1 MKFRLKL
8 TQIKIQFPTFAPM
21 NFRKHIS
28 IVLATLILLANL
40 GLSFAVHYCKDE
52 IASVSFQYQEDE
64 PCVEDVKSCCTTADS
79 HDSCCSNKLIKV
91 EKKTDDILVKTLQLD
106 LEQAVFVADWKP
118 NFVAFESEN
127 FVSNEVAFYCDSHA
141 PPLYKLYCQLVFY
154 A

>member
-1 MKFRLKL
+1 
-8 TQIKIQFPTFAPM
+8 M

-28 IVLATLILLANL
+28 IVLASIVLLANL

-64 PCVEDVKSCCTTADS
+64 PCVEDIKSCCATADS

-91 EKKTDDILVKTLQLD
+91 EKKTDDILVKTFQLD
-106 LEQAVFVADWKP
+106 LEPTVFAADWKP

-141 PPLYKLYCQLVFY
+141 PPLYKLYCQFTLFG
-154 A
+154 

>member
-1 MKFRLKL
+1 
-8 TQIKIQFPTFAPM
+8 M

-28 IVLATLILLANL
+28 IVLAALILLANL

-64 PCVEDVKSCCTTADS
+64 PCVEEAKSCCAKEDS

-106 LEQAVFVADWKP
+106 LEPTVFVADWKP

-127 FVSNEVAFYCDSHA
+127 IVSNEVAYYCDSHA

>member
-1 MKFRLKL
+1 MS
-8 TQIKIQFPTFAPM
+8 
-21 NFRKHIS
+21 FRKYTS
-28 IVLATLILLANL
+28 IVLASLILIANL
-40 GLSFAVHYCKDE
+40 GLSFAVHYCNDK

-64 PCVEDVKSCCTTADS
+64 PCVEDIKSCCAKEDS

-106 LEQAVFVADWKP
+106 SEPAVFITEWKP
-118 NFVAFESEN
+118 NFVGFESEN
-127 FVSNEVAFYCDSHA
+127 IVSNEVAFYCDSHA

>member
-1 MKFRLKL
+1 
-8 TQIKIQFPTFAPM
+8 M
-21 NFRKHIS
+21 NFKKHII
-28 IVLATLILLANL
+28 IVLASLVLLANL

-64 PCVEDVKSCCTTADS
+64 PCVEDIKSCCATADS

-91 EKKTDDILVKTLQLD
+91 EKKTDDILVKTFQLD
-106 LEQAVFVADWKP
+106 LEQAVFSADWKS

-127 FVSNEVAFYCDSHA
+127 IVSNEVAFYCDSHA

>member
-28 IVLATLILLANL
+28 IVLASLVLLANL

-64 PCVEDVKSCCTTADS
+64 PCVEDVKSCCATADS

-91 EKKTDDILVKTLQLD
+91 EKKTDDILVKTFQLD
-106 LEQAVFVADWKP
+106 LEPTVFTTDWKP
-118 NFVAFESEN
+118 NFIAFESEN
-127 FVSNEVAFYCDSHA
+127 IVSNEVAFYCDSHA
-141 PPLYKLYCQLVFY
+141 PPLYKLYCQLIFY

>member
-1 MKFRLKL
+1 
-8 TQIKIQFPTFAPM
+8 
-21 NFRKHIS
+21 
-28 IVLATLILLANL
+28 LLANL

-64 PCVEDVKSCCTTADS
+64 PCVEDVKSCCATADS

-91 EKKTDDILVKTLQLD
+91 EKQTDDILVKTFQLD
-106 LEQAVFVADWKP
+106 LEQAVFNADWKP
-118 NFVAFESEN
+118 NLVVFNSVATT
-127 FVSNEVAFYCDSHA
+127 SNEVAFYCDSHA

>member
-1 MKFRLKL
+1 
-8 TQIKIQFPTFAPM
+8 M

-28 IVLATLILLANL
+28 IVLASLVLLANL

-64 PCVEDVKSCCTTADS
+64 PCVEHVKSCCAKEDS

-91 EKKTDDILVKTLQLD
+91 EKKTDDILVKSLQLD
-106 LEQAVFVADWKP
+106 LEPTVFAADWKP

-127 FVSNEVAFYCDSHA
+127 IVSNEVAYYCDSHA

>member
-1 MKFRLKL
+1 
-8 TQIKIQFPTFAPM
+8 M

-28 IVLATLILLANL
+28 IVLASLVLLAKL

-64 PCVEDVKSCCTTADS
+64 PCVEDVKSCCAKEDS

-106 LEQAVFVADWKP
+106 LEPTVFVADWKP
-118 NFVAFESEN
+118 NFIAFESEN
-127 FVSNEVAFYCDSHA
+127 IVSNEVAYYSDSHA

>member
-1 MKFRLKL
+1 
-8 TQIKIQFPTFAPM
+8 M

-28 IVLATLILLANL
+28 IVLASLVLLANL

-64 PCVEDVKSCCTTADS
+64 PCVEEAKSCCATADS

-91 EKKTDDILVKTLQLD
+91 EKKTDDILVKTFQLD
-106 LEQAVFVADWKP
+106 LEQAVFNADWKP

-127 FVSNEVAFYCDSHA
+127 IVSNEVAYYCDSHA